1 MNGVSEGCE
10 TVKALYKIIND
21 EKIDAPI
28 FTELYKVLYENETLD
43 SLFSNLMNRKLR
55 SEF

>member
-43 SLFSNLMNRKLR
+43 SVFSNLMNRKLR